1 MIRAVRNFAHI
12 PVYPRTLFV
21 IDLDDTTWKYG
32 ISFVPGRLASWK
44 EHVNQ
49 FEPEL
54 TDPVHFPRFLE
65 RVRLEKSCHLLF
77 LTARDTSL
85 SQITQT
91 CLKRFVGIPHNV
103 AFTSG
108 QPKGPVL
115 RHILPTY
122 FSDCDH
128 VVFVDDLVEN
138 IESVQQFVPVA
149 DVFLY
154 LN

>member
-1 MIRAVRNFAHI
+1 MIRAVRNFSHI

-21 IDLDDTTWKYG
+21 IDLDDTTWKY
-32 ISFVPGRLASWK
+32 SVPFVPGRLAEWK
-44 EHVNQ
+44 EHVYR

-65 RVRLEKSCHLLF
+65 RVRLEKSCHILF
-77 LTARDTSL
+77 LTARDAEM
-85 SQITQT
+85 SQVTHQQ
-91 CLKRFVGIPHNV
+91 LERFVHVPHNV
-103 AFTSG
+103 AYTSG

-115 RHILPTY
+115 RHLFTKH
-122 FSDCDH
+122 FSMCDH
-128 VVFVDDLVEN
+128 VVFVDDLIEN
-138 IESVQQFVPVA
+138 IGNVQTHVPEA